1 MSKLQRQIGLLSLVL
16 YGVGDILG
24 SGIYGLIGKVA
35 GQLGNL
41 IWIAFVVSFAVAL
54 MTGLSYAGLGARY
67 PRAAGSSFIVWKAFH
82 SPLIAFVVGFATMAS
97 GLISMATS
105 SRIFSGYLHG
115 MAESVP
121 VWAGIGGFALLLTA
135 IVYIGIK
142 ESLWANAV
150 CTVIELTGL
159 AIVVVAG
166 LPYLGSVNLLDVQS
180 IPQSTAGADIG
191 LSSSLILSASVLAF
205 YSFIGFEDLLN
216 VGEEVKEPKRTLPL
230 GLMIAML
237 ISSAVYL
244 LISCVAVSVIPAA
257 ELAKSGQPLVDVV
270 AKAWPWFPSK
280 VFGIIAMFAVANTAL
295 LNYIMV
301 TRLMYGLANLSLL
314 PKPLAKVH
322 PKTKTPYIAVGATFA
337 ILCGLAFVGEV
348 SSLARATSLF
358 ILVVFIAMNASLF
371 VLQRREGRRKHAKG
385 RAWRIPQFVPVLGV
399 LGALAM
405 FIHGKAE
412 DYKIAG
418 ALLAVILILYFIKR
432 PTAEQME
439 KFEEATKVN

>member
-1 MSKLQRQIGLLSLVL
+1 MSKLQRHIGLLSLVL

-67 PRAAGSSFIVWKAFH
+67 PSAAGGSFIVWKAFR
-82 SPLIAFVVGFATMAS
+82 SPLIAFVVGLATMAS
-97 GLISMATS
+97 GLISMAAS

-115 MAESVP
+115 MAQSIP
-121 VWAGIGGFALLLTA
+121 VWVGIGGFALLLTA
-135 IVYIGIK
+135 IVYRGIK

-150 CTVIELTGL
+150 CTTIELVGL
-159 AIVVVAG
+159 AIVVIAG
-166 LPYLGSVNLLDVQS
+166 FPYLGSVNLLDVQS
-180 IPQSTAGADIG
+180 IPHTSSAGTG
-191 LSSSLILSASVLAF
+191 LSSTLILSASVLAF

-216 VGEEVKEPKRTLPL
+216 VSEEVKEPKRTLPL
-230 GLMIAML
+230 GIMIAML
-237 ISSAVYL
+237 ISSVVYL

-280 VFGIIAMFAVANTAL
+280 LFGVIAMFAVANTAL

-301 TRLMYGLANLSLL
+301 TRLMYGLANLILL

-322 PKTKTPYIAVGATFA
+322 AKTKTPYISVFLTFG
-337 ILCGLAFVGEV
+337 ILCVLASVGEV
-348 SSLARATSLF
+348 ATLARATSLF
-358 ILVVFIAMNASLF
+358 ILVVFVAMNASLF
-371 VLQRREGRRKHAKG
+371 VLQRREGRRKHVKG
-385 RAWRIPQFVPVLGV
+385 RSWRIPQFVPILGV

-405 FIHGKAE
+405 AVHANAD

-418 ALLAVILILYFIKR
+418 AMLAVILILYFIKR

-439 KFEEATKVN
+439 KFENATQTN